1 MARHHAREMALRVL
15 FEYDLAH
22 TDPEELVDRLKSQE
36 SLDREFAQS
45 IVHGVLDHQEQIDR
59 IIAQSSVDWRVQRMP
74 TIDRNVLRIAVYEL
88 LFEPTT
94 PISVLIAEAVE
105 LAGDY
110 STDEAK
116 RFVNGVLS
124 SASKT
129 IRPEGDQDRVAAP
142 ARPPK
147 ESLEIEDDEANS

>member
-22 TDPEELVDRLKSQE
+22 TDPKSLVERLNSQDTR
-36 SLDREFAQS
+36 DREFAQS
-45 IVHGVLDHQEQIDR
+45 IVHGVLEHQEQVDR

-88 LFEPTT
+88 LFEPKT

-105 LAGDY
+105 LAGVY
-110 STDEAK
+110 STEDAK

-124 SASKT
+124 SAAKAV
-129 IRPEGDQDRVAAP
+129 RPEGDLDRMAEP
-142 ARPPK
+142 
-147 ESLEIEDDEANS
+147 ETDMEL